1 MVVYSSDVVILTVS
15 GVKRS
20 VNDDPDIAVDGKDV
34 VCVVVS
40 VKTVSVFTLVDVVG
54 YSEIAVVESVIIVAD
69 LDSVVINEDGEVF
82 TAFDSDEIN
91 SEVTVDCIPVSDMLV
106 VGNVFSKSVED
117 SSAILVVGDS
127 AKVVVEEYFV
137 DVVIGCISSEVWE
150 DCSDSG
156 VTAGD
161 SFGVVIVWDFVDVD
175 SVNAGKSELSV
186 DVISGDSVDIDIS
199 STKVEGDIIEIVDSD
214 SD

>member
-69 LDSVVINEDGEVF
+69 LDSVVIKEDGEVF

-127 AKVVVEEYFV
+127 AKVVVEEYIV

-161 SFGVVIVWDFVDVD
+161 SFGVVIVWDFVDSVD
-175 SVNAGKSELSV
+175 AGKSELSV

>member
-40 VKTVSVFTLVDVVG
+40 VKTASVFTLVDVVG

-69 LDSVVINEDGEVF
+69 LDSVVIKEDGEVF

-175 SVNAGKSELSV
+175 SVDAGKSELSV

>member
-1 MVVYSSDVVILTVS
+1 MYSSDVVILTVS

-69 LDSVVINEDGEVF
+69 LDSVVIKEDGEVF

-127 AKVVVEEYFV
+127 AKVVVEEYIV

-175 SVNAGKSELSV
+175 SVDAGKSELSV

>member
-40 VKTVSVFTLVDVVG
+40 VKTASVFTLVDVVG

-127 AKVVVEEYFV
+127 AKVVVEEYIV

-175 SVNAGKSELSV
+175 SVDAGKSELSV

>member
-40 VKTVSVFTLVDVVG
+40 VKTASVFTLVDVVG

-69 LDSVVINEDGEVF
+69 LDSVVIKEDGEVF

-127 AKVVVEEYFV
+127 AKVVVEEYIV

-175 SVNAGKSELSV
+175 SVDAGKSELSV

>member
-69 LDSVVINEDGEVF
+69 LDSVVIKEDGEVF

-127 AKVVVEEYFV
+127 AKVVVEEYIV

-156 VTAGD
+156 ITAGD

-175 SVNAGKSELSV
+175 SVDAGKSELSV

>member
-127 AKVVVEEYFV
+127 AKVVVEEYIV

-175 SVNAGKSELSV
+175 SVDAGKSELSV

>member
-69 LDSVVINEDGEVF
+69 LDSVVIKEDGEVF
-82 TAFDSDEIN
+82 KAFDSDEIN

-175 SVNAGKSELSV
+175 SVDAGKSELSV

>member
-40 VKTVSVFTLVDVVG
+40 VKTASVFTLVDVVG

-69 LDSVVINEDGEVF
+69 LDSVVIKEDGEVF
-82 TAFDSDEIN
+82 KAFDSDEIN

-161 SFGVVIVWDFVDVD
+161 SFGVVIVWDFVDSVD
-175 SVNAGKSELSV
+175 AGKSELSV

>member
-1 MVVYSSDVVILTVS
+1 MYSFDVVILTVS

-69 LDSVVINEDGEVF
+69 LDSVVIKEDGEVF

-91 SEVTVDCIPVSDMLV
+91 SEVTVDCIPFSDMLV

-127 AKVVVEEYFV
+127 DKVVVEEYIV

-161 SFGVVIVWDFVDVD
+161 SFGVVIVWDFADVD
-175 SVNAGKSELSV
+175 SVDAGKSELSV

>member
-40 VKTVSVFTLVDVVG
+40 VKTASVFTLVDVVG

-69 LDSVVINEDGEVF
+69 LDSVVIKEDGEVF
-82 TAFDSDEIN
+82 KAFDSDEIN
-91 SEVTVDCIPVSDMLV
+91 SEVTVDCIPVNDMLV

-127 AKVVVEEYFV
+127 AKVVVEEYIV

>member
-69 LDSVVINEDGEVF
+69 LDSVVIKEDGEVF

-127 AKVVVEEYFV
+127 AKVVVEEYIV

-175 SVNAGKSELSV
+175 SVDAGKSELSV

>member
-34 VCVVVS
+34 ICVVVS
-40 VKTVSVFTLVDVVG
+40 VKTASVFTLVDVVG
-54 YSEIAVVESVIIVAD
+54 YSEIAVVKSVIIVAD

-127 AKVVVEEYFV
+127 AKVVVEEYIV

-175 SVNAGKSELSV
+175 SVDAGKSELSV

>member
-40 VKTVSVFTLVDVVG
+40 VKTASVFTLVDVVG

-69 LDSVVINEDGEVF
+69 LDSVVIKEDGEVF
-82 TAFDSDEIN
+82 KAFDSDEIN

-127 AKVVVEEYFV
+127 AKVVVEEYIV

-175 SVNAGKSELSV
+175 SVDAGKSELSV

>member
-1 MVVYSSDVVILTVS
+1 MYSSDVVILTVS

-34 VCVVVS
+34 ICVVVS
-40 VKTVSVFTLVDVVG
+40 VKTASVFTLVDVVG
-54 YSEIAVVESVIIVAD
+54 YSEIAVVESVIIVVD
-69 LDSVVINEDGEVF
+69 LDSVVIKEDGEVF

-127 AKVVVEEYFV
+127 DKVVVEEYIV

-175 SVNAGKSELSV
+175 SVDAGKSELSV